1 MDIVKFLIELSR
13 HKIQIWAD
21 DDKLRVRSPK
31 GSITPEIHQTLTT
44 QKAEILAFLQE
55 YNQTNNLPVTT
66 SHLSPEQKELLIQQ
80 LQLKIP
86 KEVIAENKSN
96 VNNEFINIDLARE
109 AILDNTIQPQ
119 SVPGEFNP
127 NPNTI
132 FLTGSTGFLGAFLLQ
147 ELLNKTTAN
156 IFCLVRGKDI
166 INGKKRIKEN
176 LKNYSIW
183 QNNFNSRII
192 PVVGNLS
199 KPLFGLSITEFQAL
213 ATKIDVIYH
222 SGALLNFAVP
232 YQALKPINVLGTQE
246 ILRLAATVKLKTVH
260 HISSFSVLESDNYH
274 GQIVKETD
282 SLNYGQGMYLG
293 YAQSKWVAEKM
304 VLNARSQGLP
314 VCIYRLPFI
323 SGHSFTGVWN
333 TQDFTCLMLK
343 GFIEMGTAPD
353 LQYSLQNSNMLT
365 ITPVDYLSK
374 AIVYLSRQK
383 ISAGKT
389 FHLNNPYP
397 LDLHQLNYQ
406 AEKLGFQVKYIP
418 YDIWQKQLDKNVN
431 SSADILFTLKPFF
444 VEKITDQKVTIAEIY
459 CHPNLPK
466 IDNTATRQALAKT
479 GIICPPITW
488 GLMANYYLYFLYSGF
503 MDIKYFSWQTIFWL
517 HYLAIIYRMKHII
530 QFFLVKFIL

>member
-13 HKIQIWAD
+13 HKIQVWAD

-31 GSITPEIHQTLTT
+31 GGITPEIHQTLTT
-44 QKAEILAFLQE
+44 HKVEILAFLQA
-55 YNQTNNLPVTT
+55 YNQTNNLPA
-66 SHLSPEQKELLIQQ
+66 SISPLSSTEQDLLIQQ

-86 KEVIAENKSN
+86 REVNTNKFS
-96 VNNEFINIDLARE
+96 EKPKFISIDLESE
-109 AILDNTIQPQ
+109 AILDNTIQPL

-127 NPNTI
+127 NPNHI

-147 ELLNKTTAN
+147 ELLVKTSAK
-156 IFCLVRGKDI
+156 IFCLVRGKDKI
-166 INGKKRIKEN
+166 DGKKRIKQN

-192 PVVGNLS
+192 PVLGNLS
-199 KPLFGLSITEFQAL
+199 QPLFGLSAIEFQAL
-213 ATKIDVIYH
+213 ASTIDVIYH
-222 SGALLNFAVP
+222 SAAFLNFAFP

-246 ILRLAATVKLKTVH
+246 VLRLACTDKLKTFH
-260 HISSFSVLESDNYH
+260 HISSFSVLESDNYN

-282 SLNYGQGMYLG
+282 YLNYSQGMYLG

-304 VLNARSQGLP
+304 VINARSQGLP
-314 VCIYRLPFI
+314 TCIYRLPFI

-333 TQDFTCLMLK
+333 TKDFTCLMLK
-343 GFIEMGTAPD
+343 CFIEMGIAPD
-353 LQYSLQNSNMLT
+353 LTDGLQDNNMLT
-365 ITPVDYLSK
+365 ITPVDYLSQ

-383 ISAGKT
+383 VSNGKT

-397 LDLHQLNYQ
+397 LDLRQLNYQ
-406 AEKLGFQVKYIP
+406 AKTMGFPINYITFDVWQNQLEKT
-418 YDIWQKQLDKNVN
+418 VN
-431 SSADILFTLKPFF
+431 SPEHLLFTLKPFF
-444 VEKITDQKVTIAEIY
+444 LEKITDKQVTIAEIY
-459 CHPNLPK
+459 CNSNLPK

-503 MDIKYFSWQTIFWL
+503 MDTKYFPWQTVVWL
-517 HYLAIIYRMKHII
+517 HYLAIIYRIRHII
-530 QFFLVKFIL
+530 QRFLARFII